1 MIESTLTLDFHQRRL
16 LTSSSKTYYYIAGF
30 IEIAIGVFGLI
41 KSVDDLQ
48 ALFFILLI
56 GGITSI
62 SLALNGKSLIKER
75 NFISIDS
82 DIIEFKNSFK
92 RPRKLQL
99 TNLLDVRNH
108 SKKIEFVTTDQH
120 VKTYDFSIFSDGEI
134 QQLIDEIEKTKSK
147 IKE

>member
-92 RPRKLQL
+92 RPRKFQL

-134 QQLIDEIEKTKSK
+134 QQLLDRIEKIKSR
-147 IKE
+147 INE

>member
-99 TNLLDVRNH
+99 ANLLDVRNH

-134 QQLIDEIEKTKSK
+134 QQLLDRIEKIKSR
-147 IKE
+147 INE

>member
-134 QQLIDEIEKTKSK
+134 QQLLDRIEKIKSR
-147 IKE
+147 INE